1 MKMKIM
7 YIGIALLA
15 LVGLGLVQYN
25 LNTIRER
32 IEDVRVE
39 LQRTIEEMEAIEA
52 EVAAIEVVI
61 EEVENTLTV
70 QGLILPEE
78 QNASEMHV
86 YPVFGSVG
94 SVSTMPVYLSGV
106 EGGVSGFVLELS
118 VGNPK
123 MASIAGVRNV
133 VDGLWRVDKQDDGTV
148 KVGMADIHDKLGED
162 TRLVFEI
169 DILHLLPGVTPVI
182 LSGPLRV
189 DDEMGNSPNVRFVGG
204 EVSSR

>member
-7 YIGIALLA
+7 YIGIFLLA
-15 LVGLGLVQYN
+15 IVGLGLIQHT
-25 LNTIRER
+25 LNGVRER
-32 IEDVRVE
+32 IEDVGVE
-39 LQRTIEEMEAIEA
+39 LQQTIEELEAIEA
-52 EVAAIEVVI
+52 VI
-61 EEVENTLTV
+61 EEVENTLMAP
-70 QGLILPEE
+70 GLILPEE

-94 SVSTMPVYLSGV
+94 GVSTMPVYLSGV
-106 EGGVSGFVLELS
+106 EGGVSGFMLELS

-123 MASIAGVRNV
+123 MASIAGVRNGV
-133 VDGLWRVDKQDDGTV
+133 EGLWRIDKRDDGTV

-189 DDEMGNSPNVRFVGG
+189 DDEVGDSPNVRFVGG
-204 EVSSR
+204 DVSSR

>member
-1 MKMKIM
+1 MKMKIA
-7 YIGIALLA
+7 YIGLGLLA
-15 LVGLGLVQYN
+15 LVGLGLIQHT
-25 LNTIRER
+25 LNVVHER
-32 IEDVRVE
+32 IADERVE
-39 LQRTIEEMEAIEA
+39 LQRNIEEMEAIEA
-52 EVAAIEVVI
+52 EVAAIETVI
-61 EEVENTLTV
+61 EEVENTLMV

-78 QNASEMHV
+78 QNAPEMHV

-106 EGGVSGFVLELS
+106 EGGVSGFMLELG

-133 VDGLWRVDKQDDGTV
+133 VDGLWQIDKRDDGTV
-148 KVGMADIHDKLGED
+148 KVGMADIHEKLGED

-189 DDEMGNSPNVRFVGG
+189 DDEAGNSPNVRFVGG